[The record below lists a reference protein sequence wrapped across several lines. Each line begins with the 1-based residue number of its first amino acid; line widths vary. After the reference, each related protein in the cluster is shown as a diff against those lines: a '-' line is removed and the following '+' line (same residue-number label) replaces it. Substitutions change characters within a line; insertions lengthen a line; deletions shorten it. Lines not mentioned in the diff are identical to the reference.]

1 MSEYNQQD
9 IINKFNSMREF
20 TIDVDIPEGKTLS
33 GVIPF
38 EPLVSQNKGRF
49 KVYATSYDE
58 AKNIISN
65 YLNK

>member
-1 MSEYNQQD
+1 
-9 IINKFNSMREF
+9 MREF